1 MSMVK
6 KREIREAAMQL
17 LFARDLHGELRDADL
32 EVFWTLHS
40 AKQATRELSEKLAAE
55 VFKHLPE
62 IDGTISGAVENFSFD
77 RINTVDRNILRLA
90 VYELMHK
97 ADVPVPVV
105 INEAIE
111 IARRFA
117 TEDSA
122 RFVNGVLDRIAK
134 DLRKHKASNTKHQAS

>member
-1 MSMVK
+1 
-6 KREIREAAMQL
+6 MQL
-17 LFARDLHGELRDADL
+17 LFARDLHGELRDEDMG
-32 EVFWTLHS
+32 VFWQLHS
-40 AKQATRELSEKLAAE
+40 ANQATREQSEKLAAE
-55 VFKHLPE
+55 VFANLPE
-62 IDGTISGAVENFSFD
+62 IDGVIADAVVNFSFD

-90 VYELMHK
+90 VFELLHMAK
-97 ADVPVPVV
+97 VPVPVV

-134 DLRKHKASNTKHQAS
+134 DMRHHGPSKNKHQAS